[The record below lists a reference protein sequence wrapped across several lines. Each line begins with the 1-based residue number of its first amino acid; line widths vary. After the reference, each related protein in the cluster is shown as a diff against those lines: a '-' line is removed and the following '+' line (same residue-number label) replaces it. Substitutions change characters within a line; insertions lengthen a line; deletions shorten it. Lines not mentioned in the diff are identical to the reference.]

1 MSRRGSSPPKN
12 RSAKDPTNLGVFD
25 SLSLR
30 VLKGELKQFHRLNG
44 YADTNFNSNG
54 GYGGG
59 GYNAWF
65 QVTLATKAW
74 IMLVKGGRAKYLQ
87 LSVYNQNLVPQEGRM
102 IFDRDE
108 PPVQEVPIIATEV
121 FPNQPIRTRSVIQQN
136 FLDIYGEQIN
146 SNNTYDYYPY
156 FGTVMAA
163 GSDLYNRYEAW
174 RLDKGDE
181 RYFPLNPGKYLICLS
196 STRNEPL
203 EYEVGLVIEPPDD
216 EVYLICEDVLVVN
229 FALEDTLRTASS
241 IEIPNYVDLDIT
253 IPSGFNAFTETFCQ
267 VNTPATVEI
276 PSGSTWLID
285 TQNRLGADKGVI
297 LGEWTD
303 GFFDTFHDHSL
314 EQWTAAYQRD
324 HRPNDALPTLFFP
337 LLNRR

>member
-12 RSAKDPTNLGVFD
+12 RSAQDPTNLGVFD

-30 VLKGELKQFHRLNG
+30 VLKGQLKQFHRLNG
-44 YADTNFNSNG
+44 YADTNTSSNG
-54 GYGGG
+54 GFGGG

-74 IMLVKGGRAKYLQ
+74 IMLVKGGEAKYLQ
-87 LSVYNQNLVPQEGRM
+87 ASVYDQNLIPQTGRG
-102 IFDRDE
+102 IFDRGE
-108 PPVQEVPIIATEV
+108 PPVQDVPILATDV
-121 FPNQPIRTRSVIQQN
+121 FENQPLRSRNAVQQT
-136 FLDIYGEQIN
+136 FYDIYGNLIN
-146 SNNTYDYYPY
+146 DNNTFTYYPY

-163 GSDLYNRYEAW
+163 GSDLYNKYERW

-181 RYFPLNPGKYLICLS
+181 RYYPLNPGKYLICLA

-203 EYEVGLVIEPPDD
+203 DYEVGLVIEPPDD
-216 EVYLICEDVLVVN
+216 EVFIICEDVLVVPI
-229 FALEDTLRTASS
+229 ALEDLLQTSTS
-241 IEIPNYVDLDIT
+241 IEIPNFVNQDIT
-253 IPSGFNAFTETFCQ
+253 IPSGLNAFTETFCQ
-267 VNTPATVEI
+267 INTPHTVEA

-285 TQNRLGADKGVI
+285 TQNRIGADKGVI
-297 LGEWTD
+297 LGEFTE

-314 EQWTAAYQRD
+314 EQWTSAYQKD